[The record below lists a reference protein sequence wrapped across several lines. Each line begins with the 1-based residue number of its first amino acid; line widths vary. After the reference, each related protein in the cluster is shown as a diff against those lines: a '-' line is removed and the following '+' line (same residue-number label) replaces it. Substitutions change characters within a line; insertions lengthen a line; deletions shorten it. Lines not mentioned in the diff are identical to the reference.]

1 MSWETVKL
9 GDVTAVS
16 RGTTITKKQTV
27 DGNIPVIGGG
37 IKPTYFHNEFNRD
50 AGVITISGSGASAG
64 FVNYWEEPIFASDC
78 STVQPFDKSYETK
91 FLYFFLLSKQQFIFE
106 NFRSGVHNHT
116 SMQRILRRW
125 ISLKLI
131 SQCKNK
137 LLRNLMQLLMVLI
150 RQLVRLRRILRM
162 LRLYRSN
169 ILTLCLSR
177 LWNQQI
183 SSHL

>member
-37 IKPTYFHNEFNRD
+37 IKPTYFHNKFNRD
-50 AGVITISGSGASAG
+50 AGVITISGLCQRRICKLLGRTNLCLRLFNSS
-64 FVNYWEEPIFASDC
+64 PL
-78 STVQPFDKSYETK
+78 DKSYETK
-91 FLYFFLLSKQQFIFE
+91 FLYSFIIHSSLSSKT
-106 NFRSGVHNHT
+106 SDLVLHNHT

-131 SQCKNK
+131 SQCKT
-137 LLRNLMQLLMVLI
+137 
-150 RQLVRLRRILRM
+150 
-162 LRLYRSN
+162 S
-169 ILTLCLSR
+169 C
-177 LWNQQI
+177 
-183 SSHL
+183 